1 MKMYFKRMKDEWT
14 GLVEQADP
22 LIRAKAA
29 EIAVAHAH
37 YLSIE
42 FYRIVR
48 IDPHAEEFLSNEQVE
63 RQLKSAMERWII
75 NVLSAQVDDVER
87 LIQIQHTVAEVHARI
102 GIPVEIVEMG
112 FRVLKKILYP
122 VIFSSDY
129 SAAEKL
135 QVYHFSINSIDIA
148 MEVMTRAFTFS
159 DSSASKEDENYRI
172 FSLLENAEEEKERQI
187 ASILSWEIDI
197 IYKVLLDSDLGS
209 SLPLSQADFGL
220 WFNHKGRH
228 YFSGIAEVG
237 HISRLI
243 QDFDGIFN
251 QTMRN
256 TRNLNNRSLRV
267 KFLLQIRN
275 TVSQIITLLR
285 ELFEEVSRHEVGM
298 DVLTKL
304 LNRRFLPTIFKREI
318 AHANR
323 TGTPLS
329 VLIIDVDKFKEIND
343 TWGHNTGD
351 EILRKVSQAFYDNV
365 RSSDYVFRYGGDEFI
380 IVLTEAS
387 ENETLRTAERIRSRV
402 EKTKLKAANGEDIAL
417 SLSIGAAMFNGHPD
431 YERLIQVQ
439 NAQSWSATIRQ
450 RDGAPA
456 GILQIK
462 TSSGAETSAFI
473 ERVADISQHMAAL
486 ALELEQ
492 EKSRQHI
499 EQLIQFDPM
508 TGLPKR
514 NNLHNYLD
522 DLVDKAVSPVVYLI
536 GVDHIQDVI
545 DSLGYAW
552 ADQALLEV
560 VNRFREKLKPDQ
572 YLCRIE
578 GTQFVL
584 VSLENDVS
592 NITQIADELRNVVSK
607 PIMIDDKPFPLTL
620 SIGIS
625 YDVGKNRDYL
635 LSTAHNAMDYIRKN
649 GGNGWQ
655 FFSPAM
661 NEMVKERLVL
671 GAALKEA
678 ISNNQLKLV
687 YQPQIFAETGELY
700 GIEALARW
708 HDPQHGHVPPSRFI
722 PLAEEIGEIENIGRW
737 VIAEA
742 CRQLAEWRSQN
753 IHIPALSVNLSALHF
768 RSNQLPNQVSD
779 AMHAWGIDGHQL
791 TVEIT
796 ESMMMEHDTEIFKR
810 IQILRDMGVGLSVDD
825 FGTGFSGL
833 SRLVSL
839 PVTEIKIDKSFV
851 DRCLTEKR
859 ILALLEAITSIGQ
872 SLNLTV
878 VAEGVET
885 KEQFEMLR
893 KIHCRVI
900 QGYFFSRP
908 LPAEE
913 IPGWM
918 SSVLPLKI

>member
-318 AHANR
+318 VHANR

-439 NAQSWSATIRQ
+439 NPQSWSATIRQ

-486 ALELEQ
+486 ALEQ